1 MRQLTLEEFQLNL
14 NNIHPEEKLRALN
27 YNGDNKECE
36 VQCITC
42 GTIYKKKAGYFKD
55 KRKISICKKCYPTQP
70 NVLKKDY
77 TPKEGY
83 SLIGKYTGMQ
93 NKVLMKHDFCG
104 FIWEVKP
111 SNLENGKGCPKCNR
125 KISKGEQKIIKW
137 LENNHINYTP
147 QKKIDIEGHHL
158 SCDFYLEDYDLYIEY
173 NGEQHYNPIAFFGG
187 EEKFKKQIEY
197 DCLKKDFLKDKLLV
211 ISYLDFDKIESILE
225 SSTTIS
231 EESTL

>member
-1 MRQLTLEEFQLNL
+1 MKKIFVFLILLLLSMSVVSAVSDNATMCSASNSDCIDLKSDSSYVYDSQLLGAESKATD
-14 NNIHPEEKLRALN
+14 NIIINQRN
-27 YNGDNKECE
+27 YKMYFDDN
-36 VQCITC
+36 
-42 GTIYKKKAGYFKD
+42 
-55 KRKISICKKCYPTQP
+55 

-93 NKVLMKHDFCG
+93 NKVLMKHNLCG

-173 NGEQHYNPIAFFGG
+173 NGEQHYNPIAFHSPS
-187 EEKFKKQIEY
+187 
-197 DCLKKDFLKDKLLV
+197 KKDRR
-211 ISYLDFDKIESILE
+211 
-225 SSTTIS
+225 
-231 EESTL
+231 

>member
-1 MRQLTLEEFQLNL
+1 MRRLTLEEFQLNL

-93 NKVLMKHDFCG
+93 NKVLMKHNLCG

-111 SNLENGKGCPKCNR
+111 NNLENGKGCPKCNR